1 MSIHELFLALLA
13 VTAFVAGAIAAVC
26 GFGIGSLLT
35 PILSLEISTRLAVAA
50 VSIPHLMATG
60 LRLWLLRRDVD
71 LRLLWNF
78 GVMSAVGGLLG
89 ALLQGVLRGQALTL
103 VLAGLL
109 IFAGLMRLLGFSE
122 RLKFTGW
129 KAWVAGTLSGVLGG
143 LVGNQGGIRSAAMLG
158 MGVPRTAFVATAT
171 AAGLIVDLARM
182 PVYVWSM
189 GAELLPL
196 WPEIAI
202 AIAGTIVGTLAG
214 ARLLRRIP
222 DAVFQRLVAVLLMLL
237 GVSLLVRLN

>member
-1 MSIHELFLALLA
+1 MFLPLVG

-35 PILSLEISTRLAVAA
+35 PVLLLQVNARLAVAA
-50 VSIPHLMATG
+50 VSIPHLIATG
-60 LRLWLLRRDVD
+60 LRLWLLRKHVD
-71 LRLLWNF
+71 RRLLWNF

-89 ALLQGVLRGQALTL
+89 ALLQGVLGGQALTI

-109 IFAGLMRLLGFSE
+109 IFAGISRLLGFVE
-122 RLKFTGW
+122 RWKLTGW

-182 PVYVWSM
+182 PVYAWTL
-189 GAELLPL
+189 GTELLPL
-196 WPEIAI
+196 WPEITVAT
-202 AIAGTIVGTLAG
+202 AGTIMGTLIG
-214 ARLLRRIP
+214 ERLLLHIP
-222 DAVFQRLVAVLLMLL
+222 DSVFQKLVAGLILLL
-237 GVSLLVRLN
+237 GLSLLAHLN